1 MRLSEARFEK
11 FALLNYL
18 YAMLDMAAVYTLHIA
33 FAYEMLHMRCDD
45 MCGLRGSVKL

>member
-18 YAMLDMAAVYTLHIA
+18 YAMLDMAAVYTLH
-33 FAYEMLHMRCDD
+33 LGCDVICVVYGGVWNSD
-45 MCGLRGSVKL
+45 VHSVDVA